1 VRGDPRSAARR
12 LDAAL
17 RRLNLSRRS
26 AAGLA
31 VALVVLAGALAYFG
45 ELIED
50 VTRHN
55 DIVSTD
61 GATLRW
67 FVERRGGDAVD
78 LSRALDTIATPLVL
92 WAVAVLVA
100 VALWRR
106 GPRLFLVVA
115 PAASLALAAIAGRLV
130 KAVVDR
136 TGPPTHAQL
145 VSGEGASFPS
155 VRVAALTA
163 LVLTCALIIAVFVL
177 RGKLARTLIV
187 GAALVAVA
195 VVGWTRMLL
204 GVQWLSDVVA
214 GAVLGLVVAL
224 VVTIAA
230 VLFDAMAPS
239 DWPTRRRD
247 RVWRLLNLRR
257 RASASART
265 R

>member
-1 VRGDPRSAARR
+1 LV
-12 LDAAL
+12 
-17 RRLNLSRRS
+17 
-26 AAGLA
+26 
-31 VALVVLAGALAYFG
+31 VALVVLAGALAYFA

-61 GATLRW
+61 AATLRW

-78 LSRALDTIATPLVL
+78 LSRALDTILTPLVL
-92 WAVAVLVA
+92 WALAVLVA

-106 GPRLFLVVA
+106 GARLFLVVA
-115 PAASLALAAIAGRLV
+115 PAASLALAAISGRLV
-130 KAVVDR
+130 KSIVDR
-136 TGPPTHAQL
+136 TRPPTHAQL
-145 VSGEGASFPS
+145 VPGEGASFPS

-177 RGKLARTLIV
+177 RRTLARVLVV
-187 GAALVAVA
+187 GTAVLAVA

-204 GVQWLSDVVA
+204 GAQWLSDVVA

-224 VVTIAA
+224 VVTITA
-230 VLFDAMAPS
+230 VLLDATAPS

-257 RASASART
+257 REPASART

>member
-1 VRGDPRSAARR
+1 VARR
-12 LDAAL
+12 LDTTL
-17 RRLNLSRRS
+17 RRLNLSHRS
-26 AAGLA
+26 AAGLV
-31 VALVVLAGALAYFG
+31 VALVLLAGALAYFG

-50 VTRHN
+50 VTRNN

-61 GATLRW
+61 ATTLRW
-67 FVERRGGDAVD
+67 FVERRGGGAVD
-78 LSRALDTIATPLVL
+78 LSRALDTIVTPLVL
-92 WAVAVLVA
+92 WALAVLVA
-100 VALWRR
+100 VVLWRR
-106 GPRLFLVVA
+106 GTRLFLVVA
-115 PAASLALAAIAGRLV
+115 PAASLAVAAISGRLV

-136 TGPPTHAQL
+136 TGPPTYTQL
-145 VSGEGASFPS
+145 ASGEGGSFPS
-155 VRVAALTA
+155 VRVASLTA

-177 RGKLARTLIV
+177 RGKLARTLVV
-187 GAALVAVA
+187 GAAVLAVA

-224 VVTIAA
+224 AVTIAA

-257 RASASART
+257 RAPAPART